1 MLVMRIVV
9 VVPHPLSPLRPTKM
23 QDASRMIDLH
33 GTAKKKKELRV
44 PLWPLTVSPV
54 SSDFGYTYD
63 EIECIKSGMYS
74 VFKKS
79 GNYIKMAF
87 YFKILL
93 EFVKPGV
100 NVCMQFLSTESKRT
114 WSWTTKTKFGHS
126 SQQNIFHFWL

>member
-1 MLVMRIVV
+1 
-9 VVPHPLSPLRPTKM
+9 
-23 QDASRMIDLH
+23 
-33 GTAKKKKELRV
+33 
-44 PLWPLTVSPV
+44 
-54 SSDFGYTYD
+54 
-63 EIECIKSGMYS
+63 MYS

-100 NVCMQFLSTESKRT
+100 NVCNQFLSTESKRT

-126 SQQNIFHFWL
+126 SQQNIFHFWLSLVRKLGQHQCSNKIPINGLYFNSGKAGKVCMAGCFPTFTYLENKKVPS